1 MQKYWYDNEN
11 RIAVSSR
18 IRLARNLDKTAFPNK
33 LNKEDTAAICKKIGD
48 VLTAREYSFGKLHY
62 IDMDEFSQN
71 VPSLFERHIIS
82 PEFANNY
89 HGKGLLLSD
98 DESISVMLCEEDHIR
113 IQSISPGDDLQS
125 AYKKA
130 KEVDDVLCNNIRV
143 AFSDELGFL
152 TACPSN
158 LGTGLR
164 ASVMLHLPLSES
176 QGRIPAL
183 SAELSKIGLTIR
195 GTYGEGSKGFGSF
208 YQVSNQITLG
218 ITEENAIK
226 NLNGIVKQI
235 IISEE
240 NLRKEAYKPV
250 LEDKIFRALGTLKY
264 ARRVSSA
271 EMIKLLS
278 LIKLGTDMGII
289 KNNSKNSIYSL
300 IINTQPNTLM
310 LNAKNN
316 YTPGERDIL
325 RGDIL
330 REKLKEVE

>member
-1 MQKYWYDNEN
+1 MQKYWYDNDN
-11 RIAVSSR
+11 KIAVSSR
-18 IRLARNLDKTAFPNK
+18 IRLARNIGKTPFPNK
-33 LNKEDTAAICKKIGD
+33 LNKEDTAALCKKIGD
-48 VLTAREYSFGKLHY
+48 ILTAAEYSFGKLHY

-113 IQSISPGDDLQS
+113 IQSITSGDDLLA

-130 KEVDDVLCNNIRV
+130 KEVDNVLCNNMQV
-143 AFSDELGFL
+143 AFSEELGFL
-152 TACPSN
+152 TSCPSN

-164 ASVMLHLPLSES
+164 ASVMLHLPLSEA

-183 SAELSKIGLTIR
+183 SSELSKIGLTIR

-218 ITEENAIK
+218 ITEENAIN
-226 NLNGIVKQI
+226 NLSGIVKQI
-235 IISEE
+235 ILSEE
-240 NLRKEAYKPV
+240 NLRKKAYKPM

-264 ARRVSSA
+264 ARSVSSS

-278 LIKLGTDMGII
+278 LIKLGIDMGII
-289 KNNSKNSIYSL
+289 KNNSDKSIYSL
-300 IINTQPNTLM
+300 IINSQPNTLM

-316 YTPGERDIL
+316 CTPGERDIL
-325 RGDIL
+325 RGDML
-330 REKLKEVE
+330 RERLKEVE